1 MRSSNAVQHQLHSM
15 YTSLTYQNN
24 RRHLHHH
31 HHHHHHHWSLSVVST
46 WSGWAG
52 PGGGVSDWVLVW
64 VIWVDRWLEWV
75 TWVDRWL
82 VWVTWV
88 DRWPGGRWRTMGTA
102 CRLRGG
108 WSRGSGC
115 SRSAP
120 SRRRPSPSWCSSIPW
135 STCKSQPTKATM
147 G

>member
-1 MRSSNAVQHQLHSM
+1 M
-15 YTSLTYQNN
+15 
-24 RRHLHHH
+24 
-31 HHHHHHHWSLSVVST
+31 
-46 WSGWAG
+46 
-52 PGGGVSDWVLVW
+52 W

-82 VWVTWV
+82 GWVTWV

-102 CRLRGG
+102 CRLQGG
-108 WSRGSGC
+108 RSRGSGC

-135 STCKSQPTKATM
+135 LTCKSQPTMATM
-147 G
+147 AYLMMYAKSIYSTDCNFIFFYPVECNVLKGISNTVQYNMSIIYSAHCNI